1 MRQQVERRLHELQA
15 EWASGQQMLAE
26 LEAQQTNIRNTL
38 LRISGAIQVLE
49 ELLAQAPEEV
59 HPPVS
64 CTDADQSFQAGPTA
78 S

>member
-15 EWASGQQMLAE
+15 EWASGQHMLAE
-26 LEAQQTNIRNTL
+26 LEAQQTNLRNTL

-49 ELLAQAPEEV
+49 ELLAQAPEEI

-64 CTDADQSFQAGPTA
+64 CTSAGQSFQAGPTA
-78 S
+78 